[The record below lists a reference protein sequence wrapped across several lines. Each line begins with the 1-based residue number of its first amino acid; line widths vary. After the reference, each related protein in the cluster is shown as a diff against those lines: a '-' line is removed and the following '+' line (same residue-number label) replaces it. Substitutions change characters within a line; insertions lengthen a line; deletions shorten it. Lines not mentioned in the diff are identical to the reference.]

1 MKILKFDI
9 LYPQFYLDEVQNQE
23 LGLIQNMDL
32 SAYIEWLYQQNMGYG
47 DVISR
52 GFISEGWEV
61 LDFYNQDSVYLEKLK
76 KKSGIKVSFF
86 DFIFRKRRRDFFR
99 FSLQELLGCFF
110 SKKIRNLILNEVF
123 IIRFIKYYNPD
134 IIFLREPCGVR
145 NVVFDYL
152 KEKHF
157 VVSLIGC
164 NIPGL
169 KKWQMDNSNLIFT
182 LFPEYVKY
190 FEANGID
197 SCLFEYGNFQLSEK
211 KLEKVYDVTFVGVL
225 ATTVQ
230 KQKTIVMDKVAHS
243 FDFKWWGVMGNLMND
258 FPVLKKSWQGHA
270 AGTKMFDIY
279 KSSKIILNDYPFNA
293 KGGASNIRIKEVL
306 SSGSLLLTR
315 YSTDL
320 DLLIEKKALVTF
332 ENEEQC
338 LELIDYY
345 LKNEIERE
353 QIAQNGLELSKEL
366 FDSQKIMKRVNTII
380 LEKYNQIK

>member
-9 LYPQFYLDEVQNQE
+9 LYPEFYLKEVQNQE
-23 LGLIQNMDL
+23 LELIQNMNL
-32 SAYIEWLYQQNMGYG
+32 AVYIEWLYQQNMGYG

-52 GFISEGWEV
+52 GFIREGWEV
-61 LDFYNQDSVYLEKLK
+61 LDFYNQDPVYLEKLK
-76 KKSGIKVSFF
+76 KKTGIKVSFF
-86 DFIFRKRRRDFFR
+86 DFIFRKKRRDFFR

-110 SKKIRNLILNEVF
+110 SKKSRNRILNEVF
-123 IIRFIKYYNPD
+123 IIRFINYYNPD

-182 LFPEYVKY
+182 LFPEYVNY
-190 FEANGID
+190 FDANGID
-197 SCLFEYGNFQLSEK
+197 SYLFEYGNFELSEEKFK
-211 KLEKVYDVTFVGVL
+211 KIHDVTFVGVL
-225 ATTVQ
+225 GTVVQ

-258 FPVLKKSWQGHA
+258 FPILKKTWQGYA

-279 KSSKIILNDYPFNA
+279 KSSKIVLNDYPFNA

-306 SSGSLLLTR
+306 SSGSMLLTR
-315 YSTDL
+315 HSPDL
-320 DLLIEKKALVTF
+320 DLLIKKKALVTF

-338 LELIDYY
+338 LQLIDYY

-353 QIAQNGLELSKEL
+353 QIAQNGLELSKVL

-380 LEKYNQIK
+380 LEKYNQRK

>member
-1 MKILKFDI
+1 
-9 LYPQFYLDEVQNQE
+9 
-23 LGLIQNMDL
+23 
-32 SAYIEWLYQQNMGYG
+32 
-47 DVISR
+47 
-52 GFISEGWEV
+52 
-61 LDFYNQDSVYLEKLK
+61 
-76 KKSGIKVSFF
+76 
-86 DFIFRKRRRDFFR
+86 
-99 FSLQELLGCFF
+99 
-110 SKKIRNLILNEVF
+110 
-123 IIRFIKYYNPD
+123 
-134 IIFLREPCGVR
+134 
-145 NVVFDYL
+145 
-152 KEKHF
+152 
-157 VVSLIGC
+157 
-164 NIPGL
+164 
-169 KKWQMDNSNLIFT
+169 MDNSNLIFT

-279 KSSKIILNDYPFNA
+279 KSSKIILNDYPFNE
-293 KGGASNIRIKEVL
+293 KGWASNIRIKEVL

>member
-9 LYPQFYLDEVQNQE
+9 LYPEFYLKEVQNQE
-23 LGLIQNMDL
+23 LELIRNMDL

-61 LDFYNQDSVYLEKLK
+61 LDFYNQDSVYLEKIK

-86 DFIFRKRRRDFFR
+86 DIFFRKKRRDFFR
-99 FSLQELLGCFF
+99 FSLQELLGFFF
-110 SKKIRNLILNEVF
+110 SKKTKNLILNEVF

-145 NVVFDYL
+145 NVVFEYL

-197 SCLFEYGNFQLSEK
+197 SYLFEYGNFQLSEE

-225 ATTVQ
+225 GTTVQ
-230 KQKTIVMDKVAHS
+230 KQKTIVMDKVAHF

-279 KSSKIILNDYPFNA
+279 KSSKIVLNDYPFNA

-315 YSTDL
+315 YSKDL

-353 QIAQNGLELSKEL
+353 QIAQNGLELSKEF

-380 LEKYNQIK
+380 LEKYNQRK